1 MKLFRAFRYYNSKKS
16 IMKNKEPIKIRRLI
30 KEYYIFIRDFLS
42 ELFAD
47 KLSYYSASLSYYTLF
62 SIIPLMVIILS
73 IFTNLPIFEDVYKSI
88 QSVLFE
94 NLMPTHSK
102 EVLTYIN
109 GFVEN
114 SGKLGMVGV
123 IYVLFASMMFFKNY
137 DYIVNDI
144 FETPRRS
151 FWRSVT
157 IYWTLVTLT
166 PIMLV
171 LSFYLSDKIQEVLDQ
186 NTLTSSIH
194 LLTIFP
200 FIIIWSIF
208 FLSYKI
214 SANTD
219 VSNKAAA
226 ISSFI
231 ASLAWYLAKVAYIF
245 YVLHNKTYMSI
256 YGGLSILLFFFLW
269 IYISWAIFLHGL
281 KFCYLLERDEEIEE
295 IK

>member
-1 MKLFRAFRYYNSKKS
+1 
-16 IMKNKEPIKIRRLI
+16 MKNPIKTQQLL
-30 KEYYIFIRDFLS
+30 KGYYIFLRDFIS
-42 ELFAD
+42 ALFAD
-47 KLSYYSASLSYYTLF
+47 KLSYYSASLSFYTLF
-62 SIIPLMVIILS
+62 SIIPLLVIVLS
-73 IFTNLPIFEDVYKSI
+73 IFTNLPLFEDVYTGI
-88 QSVLFE
+88 QSMLFE

-144 FETPRRS
+144 FECKRRS
-151 FWRSVT
+151 FWSSVT
-157 IYWTLVTLT
+157 VYWTLVTLT
-166 PIMLV
+166 PIMMV
-171 LSFYLSDKIQEVLDQ
+171 LSFYVSVQLQTRLDQ
-186 NTLTSSIH
+186 HDLTDGIH
-194 LLTIFP
+194 ILQILP
-200 FIIIWSIF
+200 FFIIWSIF

-214 SANTD
+214 SANTHVD
-219 VSNKAAA
+219 NKAAA

-231 ASLAWYLAKVAYIF
+231 ASLVWYVAKSGFIF
-245 YVLHNKTYMSI
+245 YVMYNKTYLSI

-281 KFCYLLERDEEIEE
+281 KFCHLLEDDEEIEA

>member
-1 MKLFRAFRYYNSKKS
+1 MQRR
-16 IMKNKEPIKIRRLI
+16 PIKLPQLL
-30 KEYYIFIRDFLS
+30 KEYYIFVRDFLS
-42 ELFAD
+42 ALFAD
-47 KLSYYSASLSYYTLF
+47 RLSYYSASLSYYTLF

-73 IFTNLPIFEDVYKSI
+73 IFTNLPIFDEVYQEI
-88 QSVLFE
+88 QNMLFQ

-102 EVLTYIN
+102 EILTYIN
-109 GFVEN
+109 SFVEN

-123 IYVLFASMMFFKNY
+123 VYVLFASMMFFKNY

-144 FETPRRS
+144 FECPKRK
-151 FWRSVT
+151 FWSSVT
-157 IYWTLVTLT
+157 TYWTLVTLT

-171 LSFYLSDKIQEVLDQ
+171 LSFYASTEIQNILDK
-186 NTLTSSIH
+186 NSWTSTIH
-194 LLTIFP
+194 LLNILP
-200 FIIIWSIF
+200 FFIVWGMF

-214 SANTD
+214 SANVE
-219 VSNKAAA
+219 VSLKSAG

-231 ASLAWYLAKVAYIF
+231 ASLAWYLAKSGFIF

-256 YGGLSILLFFFLW
+256 YGGFSILLFFILW

>member
-1 MKLFRAFRYYNSKKS
+1 M
-16 IMKNKEPIKIRRLI
+16 NKPIKLKKLI

-42 ELFAD
+42 ELFQD

-62 SIIPLMVIILS
+62 SIIPLLVIVLS
-73 IFTNLPIFEDVYKSI
+73 IFTNLPLFDNVYKDI
-88 QSVLFE
+88 QTLLFK
-94 NLMPTHSK
+94 NLMPTHSS
-102 EVLTYIN
+102 EILTYIN

-144 FETPRRS
+144 FETERRS
-151 FWRSVT
+151 FWSSVT
-157 IYWTLVTLT
+157 VYWTLVTLT

-171 LSFYLSDKIQEVLDQ
+171 LSFYASTQIQVILNTNQFTDGIHVLQ
-186 NTLTSSIH
+186 VL
-194 LLTIFP
+194 P
-200 FIIIWSIF
+200 FFIIWSIF
-208 FLSYKI
+208 FLTYKI
-214 SANTD
+214 SANTH
-219 VSNKAAA
+219 VSKKAAM

-231 ASLAWYLAKVAYIF
+231 ASLAWYLAKSGFIF
-245 YVLHNKTYMSI
+245 YVVHNQTYMSI

-281 KFCYLLERDEEIEE
+281 KFCHLLDVHEEIEA

>member
-1 MKLFRAFRYYNSKKS
+1 MKK
-16 IMKNKEPIKIRRLI
+16 PIKIRQLI
-30 KEYYIFIRDFLS
+30 KEYYIFIRDFLTA
-42 ELFAD
+42 LFQD
-47 KLSYYSASLSYYTLF
+47 KLSYYSASLSFYTLF
-62 SIIPLMVIILS
+62 SIIPLLVIVLS
-73 IFTNLPIFEDVYKSI
+73 IFTNLPMFDDIYSNI
-88 QSVLFE
+88 QTLIFE

-144 FETPRRS
+144 FECERRS
-151 FWRSVT
+151 FWSSVT
-157 IYWTLVTLT
+157 VYWTLVTLT

-171 LSFYLSDKIQEVLDQ
+171 LSFYLSTQIQNMLNKNEW
-186 NTLTSSIH
+186 TATIH
-194 LLTIFP
+194 MLKMLP
-200 FIIIWSIF
+200 FFIIWSIF

-219 VSNKAAA
+219 VPNKAAL

-231 ASLAWYLAKVAYIF
+231 ASLAWYIAKMGFVF
-245 YVLHNKTYMSI
+245 YVMHNKTYLSI
-256 YGGLSILLFFFLW
+256 YGGFSILLFFFLW

-281 KFCYLLERDEEIEE
+281 KFCHLLEKDEEIEE

>member
-1 MKLFRAFRYYNSKKS
+1 MKK
-16 IMKNKEPIKIRRLI
+16 PIKIRQLI

-42 ELFAD
+42 ALFND
-47 KLSYYSASLSYYTLF
+47 KISYYSASLSFYTLF
-62 SIIPLMVIILS
+62 SIIPLLVIVLS
-73 IFTNLPIFEDVYKSI
+73 IFTNLPVFDDVYQSI
-88 QSVLFE
+88 QTMLFD
-94 NLMPTHSK
+94 NLMPTHSQ
-102 EVLTYIN
+102 EILTYIN
-109 GFVEN
+109 AFVEN

-123 IYVLFASMMFFKNY
+123 GYVLFASMMFFKNY

-144 FETPRRS
+144 FETKRRN

-166 PIMLV
+166 PIMLA
-171 LSFYLSDKIQEVLDQ
+171 LSFYLSTQIQNLLDK

-194 LLTIFP
+194 TLTILP
-200 FIIIWSIF
+200 FFIIWSIF

-214 SANTD
+214 SANAD
-219 VSNKAAA
+219 ISNRSAG

-231 ASLAWYLAKVAYIF
+231 ASLAWSIAKNGFIF
-245 YVLHNKTYMSI
+245 YVVHNKTYLSI
-256 YGGLSILLFFFLW
+256 YGSLSTLLFFFLW

-281 KFCYLLERDEEIEE
+281 KFCHLLERDEEIEE

>member
-1 MKLFRAFRYYNSKKS
+1 MKK
-16 IMKNKEPIKIRRLI
+16 PIKLRQLI
-30 KEYYIFIRDFLS
+30 KEYYVFIRDFLS

-47 KLSYYSASLSYYTLF
+47 KLSYYSASLSFYTLF
-62 SIIPLMVIILS
+62 SIVPLLVIILS
-73 IFTNLPIFEDVYKSI
+73 IFTNLPVFEEVYTSI
-88 QSVLFE
+88 QTFVFK

-102 EVLTYIN
+102 EVLIYMNT
-109 GFVEN
+109 FVEN
-114 SGKLGMVGV
+114 SGKLGIVGV

-144 FETPRRS
+144 FETKRRS
-151 FWRSVT
+151 FWSSVT
-157 IYWTLVTLT
+157 VYWTLITLT

-171 LSFYLSDKIQEVLDQ
+171 LSFYLSSQIQDILDKNSFTAGIH
-186 NTLTSSIH
+186 TLSI
-194 LLTIFP
+194 LPF
-200 FIIIWSIF
+200 FIIWFIF

-219 VSNKAAA
+219 VSNKAGG

-231 ASLAWYLAKVAYIF
+231 ASLAWYIAKSGFIF
-245 YVLHNKTYMSI
+245 YVLHNKTYLSI
-256 YGGLSILLFFFLW
+256 YGGFSILLFFFLW

-281 KFCYLLERDEEIEE
+281 KFCYLLDRDEEIKE

>member
-1 MKLFRAFRYYNSKKS
+1 MKKQPLKTQQ
-16 IMKNKEPIKIRRLI
+16 LI
-30 KEYYIFIRDFLS
+30 KSYYVFLRDFLS
-42 ELFAD
+42 ELFND
-47 KLSYYSASLSYYTLF
+47 KLSYYSASLSFYTLF

-73 IFTNLPIFEDVYKSI
+73 IFTNLPLFEEVYIEI
-88 QSVLFE
+88 QSLLFE

-144 FETPRRS
+144 FECKRRS
-151 FWRSVT
+151 FWSSVT
-157 IYWTLVTLT
+157 VYWTLVTLT
-166 PIMLV
+166 PIMMV
-171 LSFYLSDKIQEVLDQ
+171 LSFYVSAQLQIRLDQ
-186 NTLTSSIH
+186 HDLTDGIH
-194 LLTIFP
+194 VLQILP
-200 FIIIWSIF
+200 FFIVWSIF
-208 FLSYKI
+208 FLTYKI
-214 SANTD
+214 SANAH
-219 VSNKAAA
+219 VSLKAAG

-231 ASLAWYLAKVAYIF
+231 ASLVWYIAKSGFIF

-281 KFCYLLERDEEIEE
+281 KFCHLLDNNEEIDA

>member
-1 MKLFRAFRYYNSKKS
+1 MKK
-16 IMKNKEPIKIRRLI
+16 PIKIRQLI

-42 ELFAD
+42 ALFAD

-62 SIIPLMVIILS
+62 SIIPLLVIILS
-73 IFTNLPIFEDVYKSI
+73 IFTNLPLFDDIYKGI
-88 QSVLFE
+88 QALLFE
-94 NLMPTHSK
+94 NLMPTHSN

-109 GFVEN
+109 TFVEN
-114 SGKLGMVGV
+114 SAKLGMVGV

-144 FETPRRS
+144 FESNPRS
-151 FWRSVT
+151 FWSSVT
-157 IYWTLVTLT
+157 VYWTLVTLT

-171 LSFYLSDKIQEVLDQ
+171 LSFYLSAEIQTLLNQ
-186 NTLTSSIH
+186 HTLTDGIH
-194 LLTIFP
+194 LLKILP
-200 FIIIWSIF
+200 FFIIWSLF
-208 FLSYKI
+208 FLTYKI
-214 SANTD
+214 SANTH
-219 VSNKAAA
+219 VSTKAAT

-231 ASLAWYLAKVAYIF
+231 ASLIWYLAKSGFIF

-256 YGGLSILLFFFLW
+256 YGGLSILLFFILW

-281 KFCYLLERDEEIEE
+281 KFCYLLDKEDEIDE